1 MKKYLLLFLFP
12 LSIFAADTIV
22 VASQCNVYVNGIN
35 YGSMEDAIK
44 NNSSK
49 AAEIRTAWSSQVES
63 DVQAR
68 LAEIAAL
75 ARSGDEQLARRVNTN
90 LCETIIARAEASGCT
105 IRQAVKDAVTAA
117 K

>member
-49 AAEIRTAWSSQVES
+49 AADIRAGWASQVES
-63 DVQAR
+63 EVTAK
-68 LAEIAAL
+68 LAEISGL
-75 ARSGDEQLARRVNTN
+75 GRSGDEQTARRVNTSF
-90 LCETIIARAEASGCT
+90 CETIIARAEASSCT

-117 K
+117 R